1 MSMEVIVREI
11 SICASADRVFD
22 ALARPE
28 ERVAWWGRAT
38 RFSATRMES
47 DLRPG
52 GRWTMWFETPRGPA
66 SVNGEYRVVER
77 PRLLEFTWRP
87 SWFDSA
93 ESLVRIELEESD
105 GMTRV
110 RLTHSGLRGEA
121 DRANSSGWPDLLAA
135 MQAHLELHDRVREV
149 DQGG

>member
-1 MSMEVIVREI
+1 MSKDVIVREI
-11 SICASADRVFD
+11 TIRASADTVFD

-28 ERVAWWGRAT
+28 ERVAWWGRES
-38 RFSATRMES
+38 RFRATRMES

-52 GRWTMWFETPRGPA
+52 GRWTMCFETPRGPA
-66 SVNGEYRVVER
+66 SVNGEYRAVER

-105 GMTRV
+105 GVTHV
-110 RLTHSGLRGEA
+110 RLTHAGLVGEA
-121 DRANSSGWPDLLAA
+121 DRANSSGWLDLLAA
-135 MQAHLELHDRVREV
+135 VQAYVERAVAD
-149 DQGG
+149 GSTTT

>member
-1 MSMEVIVREI
+1 MSTDVIVQEI
-11 SICASADRVFD
+11 SVRASADEVFD

-28 ERVAWWGRAT
+28 QRLAWWGRAS
-38 RFSATRMES
+38 RFRATRMES
-47 DLRPG
+47 DLRTG

-66 SVNGEYRVVER
+66 SVNGEYRAVER

-93 ESLVRIELEESD
+93 ESLVRIELEES
-105 GMTRV
+105 GGVTRV
-110 RLTHSGLRGEA
+110 RLTHSGLVGEA

-135 MQAHLELHDRVREV
+135 LRAHVEQEV
-149 DQGG
+149 ADGSRAT